1 MHQLFDLNIG
11 RFVKVA
17 TFKFMA
23 ASWEAY
29 QALSATA
36 CDEND
41 AIATV
46 LEAAFE
52 MAEVANIQLPF
63 CMEAQMAASSRSSCS
78 RSQALNSSTG
88 YSPSRC
94 QSSSVPTLPSGDLQY
109 SQ

>member
-29 QALSATA
+29 QASSATA

-46 LEAAFE
+46 LEADFE
-52 MAEVANIQLPF
+52 MAEVVKH
-63 CMEAQMAASSRSSCS
+63 
-78 RSQALNSSTG
+78 SQAILVTCSE
-88 YSPSRC
+88 PSE
-94 QSSSVPTLPSGDLQY
+94 QSLELFSLPGTQ
-109 SQ
+109 